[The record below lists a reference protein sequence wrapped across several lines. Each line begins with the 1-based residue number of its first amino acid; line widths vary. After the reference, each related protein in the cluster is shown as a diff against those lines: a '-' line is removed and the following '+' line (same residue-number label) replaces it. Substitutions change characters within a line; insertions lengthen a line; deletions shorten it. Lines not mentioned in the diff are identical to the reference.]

1 VEIGKLPNHLL
12 EEIVFK
18 NIKNRRKEV
27 LVGAAIGEDNAIID
41 FGDEICALST
51 DPITGTTKHIGKLAV
66 YISCNDVSSS
76 GAEPIGI
83 MLTILAPPTV
93 TEKDIE
99 TIMKEAGEAAKEL
112 NVEIIGGHT
121 EITDAV
127 NRVVVSSTVI
137 GKQKKEN
144 MIHSKKA
151 KVGDKIL
158 MTKYAAIEGTTI
170 LAKELRDYL
179 IDKIG
184 EEKIQEARNM
194 YKHISVMKEGIIC
207 GKVGVNYMHDI
218 TEGGI
223 LGAVWEAAVA
233 IGKGVKIYED
243 LIPIK
248 DVTKE
253 IANILNID
261 PYRLISSGSMLIIVD
276 EEKVD
281 LLKEEL
287 GKDGIKV
294 TEIGE
299 VVEEGIYMQ
308 KKNEL
313 VEIDP
318 PSSDELYRALS
329 IK

>member
-1 VEIGKLPNHLL
+1 MEIGKLPNHLL

-18 NIKNRRKEV
+18 NIKTRRKEV

>member
-18 NIKNRRKEV
+18 NIKTRRKEV

-287 GKDGIKV
+287 GKDDIKV

>member
-1 VEIGKLPNHLL
+1 MEIGKLPNHLL

-287 GKDGIKV
+287 GKDDIKV